1 MTKDT
6 DVTGEVFI
14 RLLKSETATGL
25 DHLTVTVVRGRDIK
39 VGGEAYR
46 IHICFLLVE
55 RLLHTHTHMRSRM
68 LFRMP

>member
-1 MTKDT
+1 MKMTKDT

-39 VGGEAYR
+39 VGGVACR
-46 IHICFLLVE
+46 IHI
-55 RLLHTHTHMRSRM
+55 
-68 LFRMP
+68 